1 MKVIV
6 PLSFQS
12 PAVCVYNLKG
22 RLTFIVVDF
31 TFFVLEIFDKKYLT
45 YVQLAL
51 RSGRIFSR
59 IKSTYSHV
67 VQKIRPKSKFVRR
80 TPKLVSAWKTPS
92 GVFGVVFSTQSRT
105 DSRISTANLLASK
118 RSFFDWVPLQEGCN
132 AKFDSKHCTPQRLS
146 SY

>member
-1 MKVIV
+1 M
-6 PLSFQS
+6 
-12 PAVCVYNLKG
+12 YNLKG

-31 TFFVLEIFDKKYLT
+31 TFFVLEIFYKKYLT

-105 DSRISTANLLASK
+105 DSRISTANLLAS
-118 RSFFDWVPLQEGCN
+118 
-132 AKFDSKHCTPQRLS
+132 
-146 SY
+146 